1 MNITFWALMIAMLLV
16 AIAILVFPLLKVRNK
31 SSIAYKDSNLKINE
45 EKIREL
51 DIDLEEGRI
60 DQQYYKVARDELDRE
75 LLLDIP
81 SESQQTAAQH
91 YTGTIR
97 RHPAWA
103 LSISVFVPTLVL
115 LLYLDLGM
123 HVASDE
129 TAVQTR
135 QQGQRQM
142 AQQQGKG
149 QASVE
154 EMAQRLETRLREK
167 GGTAQDWAM
176 LGRARKYLGDNE
188 RAEKAFAVARENDA
202 DNVQLMLESAEVI
215 ALNNGRQFTPEA
227 LALVRKAYSVQPDNA
242 NVLWFIGVAEYQQ
255 GNYHQAIDHLK
266 KLLPSVLH
274 EEDVVKSVVS
284 VVAQSRQALVAAGEK
299 MPELAELLGVPAMAG
314 GAGQPVASATASSPQ
329 QGEARSE
336 VSTSTAVKQ
345 GEKVTVAVD
354 ISSQAREK
362 FSAGDTVFVYAKAKQ
377 GPRMPLAVQRLTLA
391 ELPTTVTLDDS
402 MAMMQGMNMSAFEQL
417 VISARVSKS
426 GSAIAQSGDYIGRH
440 SIEQKTGDDSVSIII
455 DTVVP

>member
-1 MNITFWALMIAMLLV
+1 
-16 AIAILVFPLLKVRNK
+16 
-31 SSIAYKDSNLKINE
+31 
-45 EKIREL
+45 
-51 DIDLEEGRI
+51 
-60 DQQYYKVARDELDRE
+60 
-75 LLLDIP
+75 
-81 SESQQTAAQH
+81 
-91 YTGTIR
+91 
-97 RHPAWA
+97 
-103 LSISVFVPTLVL
+103 
-115 LLYLDLGM
+115 
-123 HVASDE
+123 
-129 TAVQTR
+129 
-135 QQGQRQM
+135 
-142 AQQQGKG
+142 
-149 QASVE
+149 
-154 EMAQRLETRLREK
+154 
-167 GGTAQDWAM
+167 
-176 LGRARKYLGDNE
+176 
-188 RAEKAFAVARENDA
+188 
-202 DNVQLMLESAEVI
+202 
-215 ALNNGRQFTPEA
+215 
-227 LALVRKAYSVQPDNA
+227 
-242 NVLWFIGVAEYQQ
+242 
-255 GNYHQAIDHLK
+255 
-266 KLLPSVLH
+266 
-274 EEDVVKSVVS
+274 VVS